1 MPEAQQSQAFEK
13 LHPKVQHWIWQ
24 QRWTELRDAQEAA
37 VEPILSGD
45 RDVIIASATASGK
58 TEAAFLPIGSR
69 LAEELSGEGL
79 TLYISPLKALIN
91 DQFERLGPFFEH
103 LGLPA
108 YPWHGDVAA
117 SKKKQFSKDPRGLL
131 LITPESLEGLFVAK
145 GFYIHSTFR
154 RLRFAVVDELHSFIS
169 TERGRQVQSL

>member
-1 MPEAQQSQAFEK
+1 MIQGRQSRAFER
-13 LHPKVQHWIWQ
+13 LHPKVQYWLWQ
-24 QRWTELRDAQEAA
+24 RSWTELREAQEAA

-45 RDVIIASATASGK
+45 HDVIIASSTASGK

-117 SKKKQFSKDPRGLL
+117 SKKKQFLKDPRGLL
-131 LITPESLEGLFVAK
+131 LITPESL
-145 GFYIHSTFR
+145 
-154 RLRFAVVDELHSFIS
+154 
-169 TERGRQVQSL
+169 